1 MTTNQEIKLNMYL
14 AVRNFVIPNEG
25 ITKELPNFP
34 ASYAT
39 LLSTIDNV
47 FASLG
52 RLVQLW
58 CHDKVV

>member
-25 ITKELPNFP
+25 ITKYKLPGKLCNP
-34 ASYAT
+34 
-39 LLSTIDNV
+39 LSTIDNV

-58 CHDKVV
+58 CHDIVV